1 MAMLP
6 LVVPMLITA
15 FSADGA
21 ISTPRPEALVPLRL
35 MLPVVV
41 LIFTAAYWPP
51 TSSDRALNE
60 PLELLMT
67 LLLAVIV
74 MLPAVL
80 VTLTCEPTA
89 ELVPL
94 PEAIKAND
102 GVVPPEV
109 LPLTLIVPPAVEFNT
124 TEPVPLAAR

>member
-67 LLLAVIV
+67 L
-74 MLPAVL
+74 
-80 VTLTCEPTA
+80 TCEPTA

-109 LPLTLIVPPAVEFNT
+109 VPLILMLPAVLMLISELA
-124 TEPVPLAAR
+124 PVELSTVP

>member
-74 MLPAVL
+74 MLPAEL
-80 VTLTCEPTA
+80 VTLT
-89 ELVPL
+89 
-94 PEAIKAND
+94 EAIKAND

-109 LPLTLIVPPAVEFNT
+109 VPLILMLPAVLMLISELA
-124 TEPVPLAAR
+124 PVELSTVP